1 MEENKN
7 KRISFLVDDDPDVES
22 GMDTGDRRSRIE
34 KIKKPS
40 IFILMGLAFLGYL
53 YLIFSPSKKDVEQQQ
68 KGLNDT
74 VPQAKDAGM
83 QADKQKAYEQALL
96 EQKEKEKREGLMALS
111 DYWNGEDKSDTT
123 ASQGEVIENEGQR
136 VDKSGNAA
144 LNSYRN
150 VQNELGS
157 FYKQDNGEADALR
170 REVAALRQELEEKNT
185 PEPYNVNNQ
194 LALMEKSYEM
204 ASKFLPSNAQQSAGP
219 QNDSTTKKEQK
230 PPVIPMYAAKN
241 SVVSVLRRQ
250 PTSDGELESWN
261 ENRNMRFFSAG
272 SQEKTVVLA
281 NSIKAC
287 IHETQTVTADNGVR
301 IRLLEDTKI
310 QGMTVPKG
318 NLLTAIAKFQA
329 NRLQLIVTS
338 VEYKGNILPV
348 EITAYDIDGQPG
360 LYVPISAERG
370 AITEIVANMGTSA
383 GTSVSLSSTPGQ
395 QVASDLSRSAV
406 QGISG
411 YFAKK
416 VRQPKVTLKAGHKL
430 LLLSKK

>member
-7 KRISFLVDDDPDVES
+7 KRISFLVDDDPETDP
-22 GMDTGDRRSRIE
+22 GLNTGDKRSPAE
-34 KIKKPS
+34 KLKKPVL
-40 IFILMGLAFLGYL
+40 FMLMGLAFLGCL
-53 YLIFSPSKKDVEQQQ
+53 YLIFSPSKKVIEKQQA
-68 KGLNDT
+68 GLNDA
-74 VPQAKDAGM
+74 VPQATGGAM
-83 QADKQKAYEQALL
+83 QADKQKAYELDLL

-111 DYWNGEDKSDTT
+111 DYWNGENASDTMGK
-123 ASQGEVIENEGQR
+123 QVEVLENEEQR
-136 VDKSGNAA
+136 IDKPGSAA

-204 ASKFLPSNAQQSAGP
+204 ASKFLPSNTQQAAGS

-230 PPVIPMYAAKN
+230 PPIIPMYAAKN
-241 SVVSVLRRQ
+241 SVVSVLRQ
-250 PTSDGELESWN
+250 PASDGELESWN
-261 ENRNMRFFSAG
+261 AYRNMRFFTAG
-272 SQEKTVVLA
+272 SQGKTKVLA
-281 NSIKAC
+281 NSIRAC
-287 IHETQTVTADNGVR
+287 IHETQTVTADNGIR

-310 QGMTVPKG
+310 QGMTIPKG

-338 VEYKGNILPV
+338 VEYQGNILPV
-348 EITAYDIDGQPG
+348 EITAYDMDGQPG
-360 LYVPISAERG
+360 LYVPTSAERS
-370 AITEIVANMGTSA
+370 ALTEIVANMGTSA

-395 QVASDLSRSAV
+395 QIASDLSRSAV
-406 QGISG
+406 QGVSG

-416 VRQPKVTLKAGHKL
+416 VRMPKVTLKAGHQV